1 MILSY
6 IKFIFR
12 YYFIIIIRWG
22 FILDN
27 LLFFFIGVRE
37 VDSFDF
43 RLLEFRGREF
53 FLLSVRLML
62 FMKFREFFEEIGLGE
77 LVLNNSFVFRF
88 RFFIKIFSRAV
99 RVFFYK

>member
-6 IKFIFR
+6 IKLIFR
-12 YYFIIIIRWG
+12 YRFIIVIRWG
-22 FILDN
+22 FILD

-43 RLLEFRGREF
+43 RLLEFSGREF

-99 RVFFYK
+99 RVFFCK